1 MTNWSYLFISI
12 AVILDIALNFK
23 AYHSW
28 KFSSVLRL
36 LLKLL
41 VAVAWVV
48 VLPVCYLHSWEN
60 PTGVLK
66 LIKDWLR
73 ETDKI
78 PSLYISAVIIYL
90 LPNILGA
97 VLFLLPSLRTLVEKS
112 NWKIFQFLLWWSQVR
127 QFYSSST
134 ELPINHQLLS
144 ILSVF
149 IVSHEMEQ
157 SNMYHFVTCCSGYKL
172 RTFSLGWYKG

>member
-1 MTNWSYLFISI
+1 LLISI

-60 PTGVLK
+60 PTGILK
-66 LIKDWLR
+66 LIKDWVR
-73 ETDKI
+73 ERDKI

-127 QFYSSST
+127 
-134 ELPINHQLLS
+134 
-144 ILSVF
+144 
-149 IVSHEMEQ
+149 
-157 SNMYHFVTCCSGYKL
+157 
-172 RTFSLGWYKG
+172 